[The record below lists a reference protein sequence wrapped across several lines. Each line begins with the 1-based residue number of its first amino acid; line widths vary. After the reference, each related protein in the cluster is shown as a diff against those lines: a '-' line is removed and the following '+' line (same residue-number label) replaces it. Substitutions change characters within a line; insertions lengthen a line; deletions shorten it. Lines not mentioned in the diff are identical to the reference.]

1 MESCYNLAN
10 LEANCNATKKVG
22 GVTARVWIGAK
33 NLFLNDEVNTNYFN
47 FGSSYTDEK
56 IWSLI
61 INNSVDLVGN
71 ELAYFEGVRFK
82 NNGNFEVTPGENVNT
97 FTQNLNLVLFH
108 YSQSQIKKL
117 EQLLITSN
125 LIAFVLT
132 EAGQTL
138 IRSKSAKVFLVS
150 NLLEHIPNAVDGI
163 EKLKTLME
171 PKTYL
176 ILTGPKSFPY
186 HPDPIDNMFRPSIS
200 EIRGLFEK
208 EFEIVKLDLIR
219 NGTVFSSSFFGRSA
233 YKTKKVINS
242 KGGFLRLL
250 LNFNFIYKM
259 FRNLFYPASAFCLL
273 AIKK

>member
-1 MESCYNLAN
+1 MLPKEAKWINTVINNNLLGVDGAVIN
-10 LEANCNATKKVG
+10 L
-22 GVTARVWIGAK
+22 
-33 NLFLNDEVNTNYFN
+33 
-47 FGSSYTDEK
+47 GSS
-56 IWSLI
+56 SLDF
-61 INNSVDLVGN
+61 INYNQPYIKDLILEPLLKRFQVTNVDIKSDTNVQLV
-71 ELAYFEGVRFK
+71 A
-82 NNGNFEVTPGENVNT
+82 NF
-97 FTQNLNLVLFH
+97 
-108 YSQSQIKKL
+108 
-117 EQLLITSN
+117 
-125 LIAFVLT
+125 LT

-138 IRSKSAKVFLVS
+138 IRDKGAKVFLVC
-150 NLLEHIPNAVDGI
+150 NLLEHIPNAIDGI

-200 EIRGLFEK
+200 EIRGYFEK

-219 NGTVFSSSFFGRSA
+219 NGTVFTSSFFGRSA

-259 FRNLFYPASAFCLL
+259 FRNLLYPASAFCLL